1 MRSKIN
7 EPLSNLGKRIVRV
20 VEKGVF
26 ETLVAPGTKTMRTAS
41 SVTLVEEITPIRK
54 KPRMADKGK
63 KKADSR
69 SFCIWGDIGLA
80 MARAHEVVTA
90 EELKVFSS
98 MPSNEVVGRH
108 VHKLVQVMYLCNFI
122 LFFLFLLHRPKNF
135 SLLFRC

>member
-26 ETLVAPGTKTMRTAS
+26 ETLAAPGTKTIRTAS

-63 KKADSR
+63 KKTDSR
-69 SFCIWGDIGLA
+69 SFSIWDDIGLA
-80 MARAHEVVTA
+80 MARAYEVVTA
-90 EELKVFSS
+90 EELKIFSG

-122 LFFLFLLHRPKNF
+122 LFFLFLLHHPKNF

>member
-7 EPLSNLGKRIVRV
+7 EPLPNLGKRTVRV

-26 ETLVAPGTKTMRTAS
+26 ETLAAPGTKTMRTAS

-69 SFCIWGDIGLA
+69 SFCI
-80 MARAHEVVTA
+80 
-90 EELKVFSS
+90 
-98 MPSNEVVGRH
+98 
-108 VHKLVQVMYLCNFI
+108 
-122 LFFLFLLHRPKNF
+122 
-135 SLLFRC
+135 